1 MQNKNKILFLKILLL
16 ILTIILALLLYY
28 KFTNINVEFIL
39 NGADEIT
46 LEVGN
51 KYKDPGFIAK
61 LNNKNVKDRVAIKS
75 DLDENKIGTYTIK
88 YILKIAFL
96 NINNTIERKIN
107 VIDNIEPILTINSES
122 EIKINMYEEFTMPTY
137 EAYDNVDGII
147 TDKIKVESNL
157 DTSREGTYNIV
168 YTVSDSSNNI
178 ASKTI
183 TIYVE
188 PKYKNSYI
196 DISISNQ
203 KLNYY
208 EKGKLILT
216 SDIVTGINNG
226 TPTGN
231 YRVLNKARN
240 INLKGADYVSYVN
253 YWIAFI
259 GSSYGM
265 HDASW
270 RSSFGGNIYKYNG
283 SHGCVNM
290 PYNKVKE
297 LYNLVQI
304 GTPVYVK
311 Y

>member
-1 MQNKNKILFLKILLL
+1 MQKKKKILILKILLL

-28 KFTNINVEFIL
+28 KFANVNVEFTL
-39 NGADEIT
+39 KGADEIT

-61 LNNKNVKDRVAIKS
+61 LNNKNIKDRVSIKS
-75 DLDENKIGTYTIK
+75 DLDEDKIGSYTIN
-88 YILKIAFL
+88 YNLKVSFL
-96 NINNTIERKIN
+96 NINNTIKRKVN
-107 VIDNIEPILTINSES
+107 VVDNIAPILTVNSTDEVTV
-122 EIKINMYEEFTMPTY
+122 IMYEEFIMPTY

-147 TDKIKVESNL
+147 TDKIKVDSNL
-157 DTSREGTYNIV
+157 DTSKEGTYNIN
-168 YTVSDSSNNI
+168 YSVSDSSNNI
-178 ASKTI
+178 TTKTI
-183 TIYVE
+183 IVKVE

-196 DISISNQ
+196 EVSISNQ
-203 KLNYY
+203 KLYYY
-208 EKGKLILT
+208 EKGNLILT

-231 YRVLNKARN
+231 FKVLNKARN

-253 YWIAFI
+253 YWIAFL
-259 GSSYGM
+259 GSSYGF

-304 GTPVYVK
+304 GTPVYIK

>member
-1 MQNKNKILFLKILLL
+1 MQNKNKILFLKVLLL
-16 ILTIILALLLYY
+16 ILIIILGLLLYF
-28 KFTNINVEFIL
+28 KFTNANIEFSL

-46 LEVGN
+46 LEIGN

-61 LNNKNVKDRVAIKS
+61 LNNKNIKDRVSIKS
-75 DLDENKIGTYTIK
+75 NLDENKMGTYIIK
-88 YILKIAFL
+88 YTLKISFL
-96 NINNTIERKIN
+96 NINSTIERKIN
-107 VIDNIEPILTINSES
+107 VVDNIAPILTVNSE
-122 EIKINMYEEFTMPTY
+122 ENITINMYEEFIMPTY

-147 TDKIKVESNL
+147 TDKIKIESNL
-157 DTSREGTYNIV
+157 DTNKEGIYNIV
-168 YTVSDSSNNI
+168 YTISDSSNNT
-178 ASKTI
+178 ATKTI
-183 TIYVE
+183 TINVE

-208 EKGKLILT
+208 EKGQLILT

-226 TPTGN
+226 TPIGN
-231 YRVLNKARN
+231 YKVLNKARN
-240 INLKGADYVSYVN
+240 VNLTGADYVSFVN

-270 RSSFGGNIYKYNG
+270 RSSFGGSIYKYNG

>member
-1 MQNKNKILFLKILLL
+1 MQNKRKVLLLKILLL

-28 KFTNINVEFIL
+28 KFTNVNVEFLL

-46 LEVGN
+46 LEIGS

-61 LNNKNVKDRVAIKS
+61 LNNKNVSDRVSINS
-75 DLDENKIGTYTIK
+75 NLDENKIGKYTIK
-88 YILKIAFL
+88 YTLKIAFL
-96 NINNTIERKIN
+96 NVKNTIERKIN
-107 VIDNIEPILTINSES
+107 VVDNIAPILTVNSNSEV
-122 EIKINMYEEFTMPTY
+122 IINLYDEFVMPTY

-147 TDKIKVESNL
+147 TDKIKIDSNL
-157 DTSREGTYNIV
+157 NTSKEGTYNIN
-168 YTVSDSSNNI
+168 YSVSDSSNNI
-178 ASKTI
+178 TTKTI
-183 TIYVE
+183 IVKVE

-208 EKGKLILT
+208 EKGVLILT
-216 SDIVTGINNG
+216 SDIVTGANNG
-226 TPTGN
+226 TPVGN

-240 INLKGADYVSYVN
+240 INLTGVDYVSFVN

-259 GSSYGM
+259 GNSYGM

-270 RSSFGGNIYKYNG
+270 RSNFGGSIYKYNG

-304 GTPVYVK
+304 GTPVYIK

>member
-1 MQNKNKILFLKILLL
+1 MQNKKKILILKILLL

-28 KFTNINVEFIL
+28 KFANINIEFSL

-46 LEVGN
+46 LELGK

-61 LNNKNVKDRVAIKS
+61 LNNKSVEDRVSIKS
-75 DLDENKIGTYTIK
+75 DLNENKIGNYTIK
-88 YILKIAFL
+88 YNLKISFL
-96 NINNTIERKIN
+96 NVENTIERKIN
-107 VIDNIEPILTINSES
+107 VVDNTAPILTINCTDEVT
-122 EIKINMYEEFTMPTY
+122 IIMYEEFVMPSY

-147 TDKIKVESNL
+147 TDKIKIESDL
-157 DTSREGTYNIV
+157 DPNKEGTYNIK
-168 YTVSDSSNNI
+168 YTVTDSSNNTTTKNI
-178 ASKTI
+178 RVN
-183 TIYVE
+183 VE

-196 DISISNQ
+196 EVSISNQ

-231 YRVLNKARN
+231 FKVLNKARN
-240 INLKGADYVSYVN
+240 INLTGDDYVSYVN
-253 YWIAFI
+253 YWIAFL
-259 GSSYGM
+259 GNSYGF

-270 RSSFGGNIYKYNG
+270 RNSFGGNIYKYNG

-297 LYNLVQI
+297 LYDLVQI
-304 GTPVYVK
+304 GTPVYIK

>member
-1 MQNKNKILFLKILLL
+1 MQNKRKILLLRILLL

-28 KFTNINVEFIL
+28 KFTIVNIEFSL

-46 LEVGN
+46 LEIGN

-61 LNNKNVKDRVAIKS
+61 LNSKSVEDRVSVKS
-75 DLDENKIGTYTIK
+75 NLDENKIGTYTIE
-88 YILKIAFL
+88 YTLKISFL
-96 NINNTIERKIN
+96 KVSNTIERKIN
-107 VIDNIEPILTINSES
+107 VVDNVAPILTVNSDS
-122 EIKINMYEEFTMPTY
+122 EVTINMYEEFIMPSY

-147 TDKIKVESNL
+147 TDKIKIESNL
-157 DTSREGTYNIV
+157 DTNKEGTYNIK

-178 ASKTI
+178 ATKTI
-183 TIYVE
+183 TINVE

-208 EKGKLILT
+208 EKGQLILS
-216 SDIVTGINNG
+216 SDIVTGANNG

-240 INLKGADYVSYVN
+240 VNLTGADYVSFVN

-259 GSSYGM
+259 GNSYGM

-304 GTPVYVK
+304 GTPVYIK